1 MSGDTCLSFLCSGTV
16 FFFTYRGARMISDFV
31 SDPLSPGARDRAKV
45 LRLTENPVQEQI
57 SGGITQTLIEGINCH
72 QI

>member
-1 MSGDTCLSFLCSGTV
+1 
-16 FFFTYRGARMISDFV
+16 MISDFV